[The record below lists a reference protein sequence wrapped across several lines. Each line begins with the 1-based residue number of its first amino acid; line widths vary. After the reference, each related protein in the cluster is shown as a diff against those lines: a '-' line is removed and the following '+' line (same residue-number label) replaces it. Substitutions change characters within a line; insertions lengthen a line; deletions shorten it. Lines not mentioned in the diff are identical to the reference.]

1 MSTPSR
7 YTNEKLAS
15 ILEYIKSITSET
27 FCFPKNN
34 RTMKEYKRLNE
45 SQRTKVKYERRAD
58 EIINY
63 TQATL

>member
-1 MSTPSR
+1 
-7 YTNEKLAS
+7 
-15 ILEYIKSITSET
+15 
-27 FCFPKNN
+27 
-34 RTMKEYKRLNE
+34 MKEYKQLHE